1 MGSNLNKNLHAAK
14 KVKNDEFYTKLSD
27 VENEL
32 RHYKA
37 HFKDKVVYCNCDDPA
52 WSSFYKY
59 FTLNFKHLG
68 LKKVI
73 TTHYSKDPQT
83 PDPAYMEECILG
95 ADGSIQVTRTTLKE
109 DGDFRSSECI
119 ALLHQ
124 ADIVC
129 TNPPFSLFRE
139 YIGLLTK
146 TKKSFLVIGSQN
158 AITYKEIF
166 PLIMN
171 NEMWLGISKP
181 KVFLTPQD
189 EEKKFGNI
197 CWYTNLMHGNR
208 QQKIRLWKKHSATEY
223 PTYDNY
229 NAIEVGK
236 VSEIPEN
243 YFEEIGVPITFLE
256 HYSPEQFEIV
266 GIGKTWFKFASKTYP
281 SQIQIDKD
289 GKMSKVS
296 KLNDGAVLKVIAPP
310 TNTTYYKIDSDVFI
324 QKYARI
330 FIKRKKE

>member
-1 MGSNLNKNLHAAK
+1 MNKHADNRNTNLHAAK

-32 RHYKA
+32 RHYEA

-83 PDPAYMEECILG
+83 DPAYMEECSLG
-95 ADGSIQVTRTTLKE
+95 SDGQPHVIKTMLQGN
-109 DGDFRSSECI
+109 GDFRSPECV
-119 ALLHQ
+119 AFLKD

-139 YIGLLTK
+139 YIGLLAK
-146 TKKSFLVIGSQN
+146 MKKSFLVIGSQN

-171 NEMWLGISKP
+171 NDVWLGISKP
-181 KVFLTPQD
+181 KVFSTPHG

-208 QQKIRLWKKHSATEY
+208 QQKIRLWKTYNAEAY
-223 PTYDNY
+223 PSYDNY
-229 NAIEVGK
+229 EAIEVGK
-236 VSEIPEN
+236 VSEIPVA
-243 YFEEIGVPITFLE
+243 YDGVMGVPITFLE
-256 HYSPEQFEIV
+256 KYNPDQFEIV
-266 GIGKTWFKFASKTYP
+266 GNIGSYAP
-281 SQIQIDKD
+281 D
-289 GKMSKVS
+289 GFSLCSDIYVAGAKIYKRIAI
-296 KLNDGAVLKVIAPP
+296 KLK
-310 TNTTYYKIDSDVFI
+310 
-324 QKYARI
+324 
-330 FIKRKKE
+330 

>member
-1 MGSNLNKNLHAAK
+1 MGVNRNTNLHAAK

-32 RHYKA
+32 RHYKT
-37 HFKDKVVYCNCDDPA
+37 HVKGKIVYCNCDDPN

-73 TTHYSKDPQT
+73 TTHYSKDISS
-83 PDPAYMEECILG
+83 DPAYMEECILG
-95 ADGSIQVTRTTLKE
+95 EDGNTQITRTTLKG
-109 DGDFRSSECI
+109 DGDFRSEECI

-139 YIGLLTK
+139 YIGLLAK
-146 TKKSFLVIGSQN
+146 MKKSFLVIGSQN

-166 PLIMN
+166 RLIMN
-171 NEMWLGISKP
+171 NDVWLGISKP
-181 KVFLTPQD
+181 KVFSTPQG

-197 CWYTNLMHGNR
+197 CWYTNLMHANR
-208 QQKIRLWKKHSATEY
+208 LQKIRLWKKYGTSEY
-223 PTYDNY
+223 PKYDNY

-236 VSEIPEN
+236 VAEIPMDYDDEM
-243 YFEEIGVPITFLE
+243 GVPITFLE
-256 HYSPEQFEIV
+256 KYNPQQFLIV
-266 GIGKTWFKFASKTYP
+266 GLANDKRVIDDAFVQGQERYLDDQHKKFV
-281 SQIQIDKD
+281 
-289 GKMSKVS
+289 GM
-296 KLNDGAVLKVIAPP
+296 VLSDNGTLRAP
-310 TNTTYYKIDSDVFI
+310 
-324 QKYARI
+324 YARI
-330 FIKRKKE
+330 IIKKKV

>member
-1 MGSNLNKNLHAAK
+1 MRINRNTNLHAAR
-14 KVKNDEFYTKLSD
+14 KVKNDEFYTKLID

-73 TTHYSKDPQT
+73 TTHYSKDISSY
-83 PDPAYMEECILG
+83 PAYMEECILG
-95 ADGSIQVTRTTLKE
+95 SDGNIQVTRTTLKE

-171 NEMWLGISKP
+171 NDMWLGISKP
-181 KVFLTPQD
+181 KVFLAPQD

-208 QQKIRLWKKHSATEY
+208 QQKISRWHKHRS
-223 PTYDNY
+223 
-229 NAIEVGK
+229 IR
-236 VSEIPEN
+236 EN
-243 YFEEIGVPITFLE
+243 
-256 HYSPEQFEIV
+256 S
-266 GIGKTWFKFASKTYP
+266 
-281 SQIQIDKD
+281 
-289 GKMSKVS
+289 
-296 KLNDGAVLKVIAPP
+296 
-310 TNTTYYKIDSDVFI
+310 
-324 QKYARI
+324 
-330 FIKRKKE
+330 